1 MLFRSM
7 RGETMKLLQ
16 EEAELQ
22 EIVQL
27 VGQDA
32 LSFSDQFKLESC
44 KSIREDYLHQNAFHD
59 IDTYA
64 SMNKQNR
71 LLRLILEYYRQ
82 GSDAIEKGAEYHP
95 LVHLPIR
102 ETIGRFKYIEE
113 KDVDAE
119 YEKVLAELTKNIS
132 DLVNEGGE

>member
-1 MLFRSM
+1 
-7 RGETMKLLQ
+7 MKLLQ

-59 IDTYA
+59 VDTYA
-64 SMNKQNR
+64 SMNKQNK

-82 GSDAIEKGAEYHP
+82 GSDAIEKGADFSSLVKLP
-95 LVHLPIR
+95 LR
-102 ETIGRFKYIEE
+102 ETIGRFKYVEE
-113 KDVDAE
+113 AAVDAE
-119 YEKVLAELTKNIS
+119 YEKILEELTKNVQ
-132 DLVNEGGE
+132 DLINEGGRAND